1 MKSSPTSFTPR
12 WGCVAALALSTVAI
26 GCRSNHV
33 AMAPTVAEEPPSPAE
48 RLAAE
53 GRTREAFVAYLD
65 QCVGSSGWDPAAAW
79 SDGDA
84 RRRACA
90 AAFDLRGAAAIAELV
105 AWRDVAAEAC
115 GGATTPAAI
124 AVCRGVAELSLAGP
138 LEDHRRARQ
147 ALVRGCH
154 AHGDYAACLR
164 LQVLGD
170 PVRTASATPTTL

>member
-1 MKSSPTSFTPR
+1 MKSSPTSFLLR
-12 WGCVAALALSTVAI
+12 AALSIALSSIAI
-26 GCRSNHV
+26 GCSSNHV
-33 AMAPTVAEEPPSPAE
+33 PSAVAPAAPASPAE

-53 GRTREAFVAYLD
+53 GRIREAFVAYLD
-65 QCVGSSGWDPAAAW
+65 ACVGSTAWDPASTW
-79 SDGDA
+79 SGDDA

-90 AAFDLRGAAAIAELV
+90 SAFDLRGAAETAELV

-115 GGATTPAAI
+115 GGATTPAAV

-147 ALVRGCH
+147 ALTRGCH

-164 LQVLGD
+164 LQALGD
-170 PVRTASATPTTL
+170 PVQTAAAAPTTM

>member
-1 MKSSPTSFTPR
+1 MKSSPTSFMR
-12 WGCVAALALSTVAI
+12 RGGGALAIALSSIAI
-26 GCRSNHV
+26 GCSSNHV
-33 AMAPTVAEEPPSPAE
+33 PIAVAPVAPPSPAE

-65 QCVGSSGWDPAAAW
+65 ECVGSSEWDPSATW
-79 SDGDA
+79 SGDDA

-90 AAFDLRGAAAIAELV
+90 AAFELRGAAEPAELV
-105 AWRDVAAEAC
+105 AWREIAAEAC

-147 ALVRGCH
+147 ALTRGCH

-164 LQVLGD
+164 LQALGD
-170 PVRTASATPTTL
+170 PVQTASAPPTTM